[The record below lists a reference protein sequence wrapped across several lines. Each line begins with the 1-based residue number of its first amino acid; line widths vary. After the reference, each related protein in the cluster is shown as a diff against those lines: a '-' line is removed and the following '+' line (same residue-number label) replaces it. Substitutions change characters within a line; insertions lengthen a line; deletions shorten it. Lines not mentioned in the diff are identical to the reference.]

1 MNSIYNKI
9 RLLVGSGF
17 FKVSEESGLSNR
29 PNKSSSSGKRE
40 TPVESVLP
48 VVGRSFRMIYQDIPS
63 LAQNLAEF

>member
-40 TPVESVLP
+40 TPVE
-48 VVGRSFRMIYQDIPS
+48 IS
-63 LAQNLAEF
+63 LAGRWPIV